1 LRTLALAVG
10 VALWLRL
17 GAVAQAD
24 TLTLDGGEFRAIELA
39 AQTDPEDFARRNG
52 IADYEVRPLSG
63 GTLQLRFP
71 MEEGVWRARRA
82 ALCTDRGVQ
91 SCDTD
96 YCQHDLGDAN
106 AAMPSPLGEPATATP
121 APPVAASTDHAT
133 PLLSVKVQG
142 EDGQPRANTR
152 VLLLPH
158 PPDVAMLF
166 PGAADTAA
174 ANPDTVPGPASCAN
188 PQRGRSVMPLVNVSR
203 ADGSVSFEEGRGPGG
218 DRSCW
223 DVVAVEGCS
232 VRREPLSNYGPDF
245 EPRRVLVLLQ
255 VPAADTIGQTL
266 AALTAFAT
274 ANQMRV
280 LEATALPSIARTLVR
295 LEIVNP
301 QTSLDA
307 AIALLGPQAG
317 VELAQ
322 REYRYEVAAHSDPFA
337 WMNYGARL
345 SGADALQRSVSGKG
359 VAVVVIDTGIDA
371 AHPELAGRVTERI
384 DVTGYG
390 ISADRH
396 GTAVA
401 GLIGAAADNGVG
413 AYGMAPEAQ
422 IISIKA
428 CEPESR
434 GGLAARCWSSS
445 LAKALDAALAR
456 PVHIINMSLG
466 GPKDAVLERLVNAV
480 LSSSRL
486 IVAAAGNG
494 GPDGAPSYPAAYAG
508 VLAVGAIDSRE
519 RPWAQATR
527 GGFIALSAPG
537 VAVPVPVPGE
547 SYPAQ
552 LSGTSMAAAHVS
564 GVAALLQGAKPDATG
579 AALRDALVAGG
590 AGAGSAAAQ
599 PHVNGCAAAARL
611 GIDTSGCTSAPPA
624 AGRPP

>member
-1 LRTLALAVG
+1 
-10 VALWLRL
+10 
-17 GAVAQAD
+17 
-24 TLTLDGGEFRAIELA
+24 
-39 AQTDPEDFARRNG
+39 
-52 IADYEVRPLSG
+52 
-63 GTLQLRFP
+63 
-71 MEEGVWRARRA
+71 
-82 ALCTDRGVQ
+82 
-91 SCDTD
+91 
-96 YCQHDLGDAN
+96 
-106 AAMPSPLGEPATATP
+106 
-121 APPVAASTDHAT
+121 
-133 PLLSVKVQG
+133 
-142 EDGQPRANTR
+142 
-152 VLLLPH
+152 
-158 PPDVAMLF
+158 
-166 PGAADTAA
+166 
-174 ANPDTVPGPASCAN
+174 
-188 PQRGRSVMPLVNVSR
+188 MPLVNVSR

-223 DVVAVEGCS
+223 DVVAIAGCA
-232 VRREPLSNYGPDF
+232 VRREPLSNYSPDF
-245 EPRRVLVLLQ
+245 EARRVLVLLQ
-255 VPAADTIGQTL
+255 LPPADTTGQTL
-266 AALTAFAT
+266 ASLAAFAT

-295 LEIVNP
+295 LEILNP

-337 WMNYGARL
+337 WMNYGAKL
-345 SGADALQRSVSGKG
+345 SGADALQRTVSGKG

-371 AHPELAGRVTERI
+371 AHPELTGRVTERI

-434 GGLAARCWSSS
+434 GALAARCWSSA

-456 PVHIINMSLG
+456 PAHIINMSLG
-466 GPKDAVLERLVNAV
+466 GPKDPVLERLVNAA

-527 GGFIALSAPG
+527 GGFITLSAPG

-552 LSGTSMAAAHVS
+552 LSGTSMAAAHVC
-564 GVAALLQGAKPDATG
+564 GVAALLQGAKPDVTG
-579 AALRDALVAGG
+579 GALRDALVSGG
-590 AGAGSAAAQ
+590 TGADGAAAQ
-599 PHVNGCAAAARL
+599 PHVNGCTAAARL
-611 GIDTSGCTSAPPA
+611 GIDTAGCSSTPPA
-624 AGRPP
+624 SGNPP